1 MEVMIMIEN
10 YIYRT
15 VQIFYQ
21 DKKRNI
27 SIRLIRVQDV
37 QNGRVKA
44 FCYETN
50 APRIFNLDH
59 IIDVELVKR
68 HA

>member
-1 MEVMIMIEN
+1 MIEN
-10 YIYRT
+10 YINRT

-27 SIRLIRVQDV
+27 SIRLIRVQGV
-37 QNGRVKA
+37 QNGKVKA
-44 FCYETN
+44 FCYEAN
-50 APRIFNLDH
+50 APRIFNLDQ

>member
-1 MEVMIMIEN
+1 MIEN
-10 YIYRT
+10 YIDRT

-21 DKKRNI
+21 GKKRNI

-37 QNGRVKA
+37 PNGKVKA
-44 FCYETN
+44 FCYEVN
-50 APRIFNLDH
+50 VPRIFNLDH

>member
-1 MEVMIMIEN
+1 MIEN
-10 YIYRT
+10 YVGRT
-15 VQIFYQ
+15 EQIFYQ

-37 QNGRVKA
+37 QNGKGKA
-44 FCYETN
+44 FYYEAH
-50 APRIFNLDH
+50 APLIFNLDH

-68 HA
+68 HAL